1 MSWREGFDAGLR
13 SCQLTLRPVIDDLR
27 AQLAVAAAYREH
39 HEFVIEMVADKT
51 GLPMV
56 IVDDYVTHVEQL
68 EEKLTVAEQLAANYA
83 NQCEESQQRH
93 RESCAMC
100 TQLKVELESAESR
113 AEALTRSCD
122 RLRGKLE
129 EAEFGW

>member
-1 MSWREGFDAGLR
+1 MSWREGFEAGLR
-13 SCQLTLRPVIDDLR
+13 SCQLTQLTIIDDLKR
-27 AQLAVAAAYREH
+27 QLAA
-39 HEFVIEMVADKT
+39 
-51 GLPMV
+51 
-56 IVDDYVTHVEQL
+56 YVTHVEQL